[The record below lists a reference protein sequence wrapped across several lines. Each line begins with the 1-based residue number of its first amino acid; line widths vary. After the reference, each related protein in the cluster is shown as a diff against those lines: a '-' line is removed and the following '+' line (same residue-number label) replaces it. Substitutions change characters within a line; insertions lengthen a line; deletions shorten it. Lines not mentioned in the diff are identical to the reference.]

1 MNETRGARQ
10 DAGIRG
16 IDIPDTT
23 QSLSREKREWP
34 LSSETS
40 TAPLVNDLL
49 VWVQQLKRPDGRVH
63 TRGDPMPSSSV
74 RKDAG
79 TEARTGELGRVPR
92 QRGAQPRAKETRG
105 GQPRT
110 ARPRAKEPRAGQA
123 RAGQPRAGQ
132 PRAGQARAGQP
143 PAGQERAGPSR
154 AKEARAGQPATAG
167 RGGGLSLP
175 SLSVPRIRL
184 PAGRAG
190 TVLWWGGLATVAA
203 LGVVDWPVAALIA
216 AGTWVAE
223 QHARESTR
231 AGEAG

>member
-1 MNETRGARQ
+1 MKETRGARQ

-16 IDIPDTT
+16 IAIPDTT

-40 TAPLVNDLL
+40 SAGSVSDLL
-49 VWVQQLKRPDGRVH
+49 VWVQHLKRPDGVF
-63 TRGDPMPSSSV
+63 TLGGDPMPSTSAA

-110 ARPRAKEPRAGQA
+110 GQPRATEPRAGQA
-123 RAGQPRAGQ
+123 RARQ
-132 PRAGQARAGQP
+132 PRAGQARAGRP

-154 AKEARAGQPATAG
+154 ATEARAGQAATAG

-203 LGVVDWPVAALIA
+203 LGIVDWPVAALIA